1 MRAFIQEF
9 KSFIARGNVMDLAVG
24 VIIGGAFKGVVHGRL
39 EGAADC
45 FTDIC
50 SDICKN
56 ALDRVPDPRKEG
68 SNITKHVFN
77 IRVCFREFCVKP

>member
-1 MRAFIQEF
+1 MQLIRCGSQPST
-9 KSFIARGNVMDLAVG
+9 K
-24 VIIGGAFKGVVHGRL
+24 
-39 EGAADC
+39 GAADC

-68 SNITKHVFN
+68 SNIAKHVFN